1 MNCNNCGKPTDNE
14 SNFCKYC
21 GTNLKEITD
30 TALNPHQTIFGSQYQ
45 PKTNT
50 DLGYL
55 IIAFIIIINIF
66 IWFFWGLIFST
77 IESSNE
83 IFYIAIRVISLL
95 FSIAQFVVMFIFTKR
110 RSYQIVIGIIAGL
123 VILYNLY
130 ILIDWYNRFGS

>member
-1 MNCNNCGKPTDNE
+1 MNCNNCDKPTDNE

-21 GTNLKEITD
+21 GSNLKEATD
-30 TALNPHQTIFGSQYQ
+30 AAINPHQTIFGSQYQ

-55 IIAFIIIINIF
+55 IIALIIIINIF
-66 IWFFWGLIFST
+66 IWFFWGLIFRT
-77 IESSNE
+77 IQSNNE
-83 IFYIAIRVISLL
+83 IFYTAIRVISLI

-110 RSYQIVIGIIAGL
+110 QSYRIVIGIIAGL